1 LQDDMVKQ
9 GVKMTQKGE
18 CAACD
23 KPIVGQ
29 VVTALGKTFHPEH
42 FTCAKCNQELGS
54 QNFFERENQPYCED
68 CYQNLFSPRCARCQ
82 GAILDK
88 CVSALGQNWH
98 PECFVCFD
106 CGNDFGE
113 DGFHDKDD
121 QAYCKDCYFGM
132 FAPKCAGCKHPIT
145 DNYISSLDAQWHPG
159 CFVCATCN
167 QPFADGNFFEHEGQP
182 YCETHFH
189 ALKGSLCAGCS
200 KPISGR
206 CITAM
211 FRKFHPEHF
220 VCSFCL
226 KQLNKGTF
234 KEKGEKPYC
243 HECFNRLF
251 G

>member
-1 LQDDMVKQ
+1 MFLSRIVQFSSRLYKRHSRFKQ
-9 GVKMTQKGE
+9 K
-18 CAACD
+18 
-23 KPIVGQ
+23 
-29 VVTALGKTFHPEH
+29 
-42 FTCAKCNQELGS
+42 ELGS
-54 QNFFERENQPYCED
+54 QNFFEREGKPYCED
-68 CYQNLFSPRCARCQ
+68 CYQNLFSPKCGGCN

-88 CVSALGQNWH
+88 CISALGQNWH
-98 PECFVCFD
+98 PGCFVCFD
-106 CGNDFGE
+106 CSNDFGE
-113 DGFHDKDD
+113 DGFHEKDD
-121 QAYCKDCYFGM
+121 QAYCKTCYFGM
-132 FAPKCAGCKHPIT
+132 FAPKCAGCAHPIT
-145 DNYISSLDAQWHPG
+145 DNYISSLDAQWHPK

-167 QPFADGNFFEHEGQP
+167 QPFANGNFFEHEGRP

>member
-1 LQDDMVKQ
+1 MEKQ
-9 GVKMTQKGE
+9 GVKTTQKGV
-18 CAACD
+18 CYACD
-23 KPIVGQ
+23 KPIIGQ

-42 FTCAKCNQELGS
+42 FTCANCNMELGS
-54 QNFFERENQPYCED
+54 QNFFEREEKPYCED
-68 CYQNLFSPRCARCQ
+68 CYQTLFSPRCARCS
-82 GAILDK
+82 GPILDK
-88 CVSALGQNWH
+88 CITALDRTWH

-106 CGNDFGE
+106 CEKPFGD
-113 DGFHDKDD
+113 DGFHEKDN
-121 QAYCKDCYFGM
+121 QAYCKNCYFSM
-132 FAPKCAGCKHPIT
+132 FAPKCAAGCSVPIT
-145 DNYISSLDAQWHPG
+145 ENYISSLDAQWHPQ

-189 ALKGSLCAGCS
+189 ALKGSLCAGFS

>member
-1 LQDDMVKQ
+1 M
-9 GVKMTQKGE
+9 
-18 CAACD
+18 
-23 KPIVGQ
+23 
-29 VVTALGKTFHPEH
+29 
-42 FTCAKCNQELGS
+42 
-54 QNFFERENQPYCED
+54 
-68 CYQNLFSPRCARCQ
+68 
-82 GAILDK
+82 DK
-88 CVSALGQNWH
+88 CISALDRTWH

-106 CGNDFGE
+106 CKKPFGD
-113 DGFHDKDD
+113 DGFHEKDEKAFC
-121 QAYCKDCYFGM
+121 QECYYGM
-132 FAPKCAGCKHPIT
+132 FAPKCAKCGIPIT
-145 DNYISSLDAQWHPG
+145 ENFISALDAQWHPN
-159 CFVCATCN
+159 CFVCTTCQ
-167 QPFADGNFFEHEGQP
+167 QPFADGNWFEHEGAP

>member
-1 LQDDMVKQ
+1 MEKE
-9 GVKMTQKGE
+9 GVKTTQKGV
-18 CAACD
+18 CVACD
-23 KPIVGQ
+23 KPIIGQ
-29 VVTALGKTFHPEH
+29 VVTALGNTFHPEH
-42 FTCAKCNQELGS
+42 FTCAHCHMELGT
-54 QNFFERENQPYCED
+54 QNFFEREGQPYCED
-68 CYQNLFSPRCARCQ
+68 DYHSLFSPRCAHCN

-88 CVSALGQNWH
+88 CLSALDRTWH
-98 PECFVCFD
+98 PEHFVCFD
-106 CGNDFGE
+106 CNEPFGE
-113 DGFHDKDD
+113 DGFHEKDE
-121 QAYCKDCYFGM
+121 QAYCKSCYYGI
-132 FAPKCAGCKHPIT
+132 FAPKCAGCSMPIT
-145 DNYISSLDAQWHPG
+145 ENYITCMNTQWHPK

-167 QPFADGNFFEHEGQP
+167 QPFHDGNFFEHEGAP

>member
-1 LQDDMVKQ
+1 MTVIMKKMIRLFAQIVIMECLLRKLLLFSIFTWNQFTAPRTTGVNQKKKKLVKLRH
-9 GVKMTQKGE
+9 KF
-18 CAACD
+18 
-23 KPIVGQ
+23 IF
-29 VVTALGKTFHPEH
+29 TFRKCSG
-42 FTCAKCNQELGS
+42 CAK
-54 QNFFERENQPYCED
+54 
-68 CYQNLFSPRCARCQ
+68 A
-82 GAILDK
+82 
-88 CVSALGQNWH
+88 
-98 PECFVCFD
+98 
-106 CGNDFGE
+106 
-113 DGFHDKDD
+113 
-121 QAYCKDCYFGM
+121 
-132 FAPKCAGCKHPIT
+132 IT
-145 DNYISSLDAQWHPG
+145 DNYISALDGQWCPN
-159 CFVCATCN
+159 CFVCATCG
-167 QPFADGNFFEHEGQP
+167 QPFADGNFFEHEGKP

-226 KQLNKGTF
+226 KQLNMGTF